1 MISQF
6 WTPIERSVEA
16 QAYNPHGTRPYRGA
30 AARATLLPMGYPR
43 RLYVPPDTPGIY
55 HCGSRC
61 VRRAFLCGNDP
72 LTGRSFNHRKQWL
85 EDRILALAKSF
96 AVAVH
101 AYAVMSNHYHVVL
114 ETDPAAAQAWSDE
127 ETARRWLALSGSTAL
142 TESALELRLAA
153 LLAQPERLAV
163 LRQRLGNLS
172 WFMRYLNESIAR
184 RANREDG
191 CTGRFWEGRF
201 ACQALLDDAAVLGCM
216 VYVDLNPVRAGLV
229 TTPEAGLHTSV
240 RRRTRAP
247 HSPLQ
252 PLLPLASSICSQLL
266 TVTSGQYLALVDW
279 TGRTLHP
286 EKKGAVPTDA
296 PPILARLSL
305 HPRQWL
311 IQVPATESHY
321 WRAIGCTEALLARA
335 HSAGLKWMRGIGMA
349 RAVARTGSVT

>member
-1 MISQF
+1 ME
-6 WTPIERSVEA
+6 T
-16 QAYNPHGTRPYRGA
+16 QAYNAHGTRPYRGA
-30 AARATLLPMGYPR
+30 AAPATLPPMGYPR
-43 RLYVPPDTPGIY
+43 RLYVPPDSPGMY
-55 HCGSRC
+55 HCVSRC
-61 VRRAFLCGNDP
+61 VRRAFLCGQDP
-72 LTGRSFNHRKQWL
+72 LTGRSFAHRKQWV
-85 EDRILALAKSF
+85 EDRILALAKCF

-114 ETDPAAAQAWSDE
+114 ETDPMTARGWSDE
-127 ETARRWLALSGSTAL
+127 ETARRWLALSTRTAL
-142 TESALELRLAA
+142 TESALESRLAT

-184 RANREDG
+184 RANREDD

-229 TTPEAGLHTSV
+229 ATPEAGLHTSV
-240 RRRTRAP
+240 RWRARAP

-252 PLLPLASSICSQLL
+252 PLLPLAASIRSQLL
-266 TVTSGQYLALVDW
+266 PVTTGQYLALVDW

-286 EKKGAVPTDA
+286 GKKGAVPTEV
-296 PPILARLSL
+296 PPILTRLRL
-305 HPRQWL
+305 RPRQWL

-321 WRAIGCTEALLARA
+321 WRAIGGTEALLACA
-335 HSAGLKWMRGIGMA
+335 HRAGLQWMRGIGMA
-349 RAVARTGSVT
+349 RTVARTGGVT